1 VVLDVTGTW
10 ETVQLVTTE
19 PALDPRLPAMGM
31 TVQAHPAKGKYAIW
45 GGNPAADML
54 EWYREQFGHDA
65 RQKAAEQGGADWDHL
80 MAAATESPPGARG
93 TMFLPHMSGSG
104 CPVVDQRSLGAFV
117 GLSKRTT
124 AGDMVRAVI
133 EGLDYQTLDIMT
145 AMESVLVGAP
155 TGGGETNLH
164 DPGNPVAPASRR
176 CVADAG
182 IGNAA
187 HRRDSGA
194 TDSAPTGGSPQASNR
209 LGRFIAVGGA
219 VRNEFWMQNKADVIG
234 RPIEVPAI
242 EEATPLGAAILAG
255 IGIGVYRD
263 VQDAYCRVYRPGK
276 VYQPDPQ
283 RAEKYAQWFPVY
295 RQLYHALKPVN
306 HQLG

>member
-1 VVLDVTGTW
+1 LPVGAFEPGVLLDVTGTW

-65 RQKAAEQGGADWDHL
+65 RQKAAEQGGSDWDHL
-80 MAAATESPPGARG
+80 IAAATESPPGARG
-93 TMFLPHMSGSG
+93 TMFLPHMGGSG

-124 AGDMVRAVI
+124 AGDMIRAVI

-145 AMESVLVGAP
+145 AMESVLAGAP
-155 TGGGETNLH
+155 SGA
-164 DPGNPVAPASRR
+164 DVASR
-176 CVADAG
+176 A
-182 IGNAA
+182 
-187 HRRDSGA
+187 SK
-194 TDSAPTGGSPQASNR
+194 GGSPQAPIR

-234 RPIEVPAI
+234 RPIEVPAV